1 MKKLFILFIL
11 NISFIVLLIAQTK
24 KPLDHSVYAEWKS
37 IRQPKISDD
46 GKWVLYDITPAR
58 GDGYSCL
65 VELAKSKQ
73 DTLFRAVAGNFS
85 PNSNYA
91 TFKVTQYFDSIRLLK
106 VAKKKNEEL
115 PKDTAVIYRFSD
127 YSLKKY
133 ANIKDIKLAEE
144 KSDWL
149 VLHFEKEP
157 KAKPIKNDSTK
168 IDSTKIE
175 DSLKIRKEGKEDSS
189 KVKKEG
195 TDIIIL
201 NPILEKEYKFTNVSD
216 CNISKQGNF
225 VYFTSIVKDSVDTC
239 YVYLFDTKTEK
250 TSELFKNTGAIKSF
264 AFDTEGKQLAFL
276 YSPDTSKRK
285 IYNLFYWND
294 KTNKVQCVVD
304 SLNNKIKKGYSI
316 SENYSP
322 KFSDDATKLFFGVSE
337 KPEPEL
343 PDTLLPEEKAVFDLW
358 SWTDEVLQTQQLSEI
373 KRARDKSLLYV
384 YFSDTKSVVPLA
396 DSLVE
401 EVTTINNGNSN
412 IYLGR
417 AFKYRM
423 LVSWDGGYYDYYTVN
438 PRTGAK
444 KLIAEKY
451 ENGMLSPEGKYF
463 IYYNYSD
470 SSWYS
475 LSTDKMIRV
484 NLTKNI
490 KTCFHNILH
499 DQPSEP
505 YAMGIAGFTEDS
517 KEILIYGYYDI
528 WVVDPTGKKEAYS
541 LTNNYADKTNIQ
553 FRYYKL
559 KKDEVYID
567 LNKSLLLKSF
577 NTITRQDGFWLS
589 VSKANPKLIVQGD
602 YKINSLIKSEN
613 VDVQIYIKGSFENDP
628 ELYVSDIDFK
638 NEKVL
643 SLTNPQKANYYW
655 GTVEL
660 VNWNSPQGKR
670 MEGLLYKP
678 ENFDPNK
685 KYPVLVYFYERTTQT
700 LFQYMSPSPSRS
712 VINIPYFISN
722 GYIVF
727 VPDIAYQVGYP
738 GQSAFDD
745 IVSGVLALTEK
756 PYINKDKIG
765 IQGQSWGGYQVV
777 YLITRTNMF
786 AAAGAG
792 APVSNM
798 ISAYGGIRWESGM
811 SRMFQY
817 EKSQSRIGATL
828 WEKPLRFIEN
838 SPIFFADK
846 VTTPLFMTHNDN
858 DGAVPWYQG
867 IEYFTALRRLRK
879 PVWMVNYN
887 NDSHNLRAESW
898 GNRMDLS
905 IRLAQFFNHYLK
917 DEPMPKWMKEGIPA
931 IKKGKEFGY

>member
-1 MKKLFILFIL
+1 MKR
-11 NISFIVLLIAQTK
+11 SFIFLVLSIFFVSLLSAQTK

-37 IRQPKISDD
+37 IRQPKISND
-46 GKWVLYDITPAR
+46 GKWVVYDITPAR
-58 GDGYSCL
+58 GDGYSCF
-65 VELAKSKQ
+65 VELSKSKQ
-73 DTLFRAVAGNFS
+73 DTFFRAVAGNFS

-91 TFKVTQYFDSIRLLK
+91 TFRVTPYFDTIRALK
-106 VAKKKNEEL
+106 IAKTKAEDL
-115 PKDTAVIYRFSD
+115 PKDTAIVFRFSD
-127 YSLKKY
+127 YSLKIY
-133 ANIKDIKLAEE
+133 PNIKNIKQAEE

-149 VLHFEKEP
+149 VLHFDKEP
-157 KAKPIKNDSTK
+157 KAKPDKNDSTK
-168 IDSTKIE
+168 TDFVKVDSTKKE
-175 DSLKIRKEGKEDSS
+175 DSL

-195 TDIIIL
+195 TDLIIL
-201 NPILEKEYKFTNVSD
+201 NPITEKEYKFINVSE
-216 CNISKQGNF
+216 CGISKHGNLI
-225 VYFTSIVKDSVDTC
+225 YFTSIIKDSVDTC

-250 TSELFKNTGAIKSF
+250 TSELFKNVGVIKSVV
-264 AFDTEGKQLAFL
+264 FDTEGKQLSFL
-276 YSPDTSKRK
+276 YSPDTAKIK

-304 SLNNKIKKGYSI
+304 SLNNKIQRGYSI

-322 KFSDDATKLFFGVSE
+322 NFSDDGTKLFFGISE
-337 KPEPEL
+337 KLEPEL
-343 PDTLLPEEKAVFDLW
+343 PDTLLPEEKAILDLW
-358 SWTDEVLQTQQLSEI
+358 SWIDDLLQPHQLSEL
-373 KRARDKSLLYV
+373 KRVKDKPLFFAYLL
-384 YFSDTKSVVPLA
+384 DTKSVIPLA

-401 EVTTINNGNSN
+401 EITLINKGNSTF
-412 IYLGR
+412 YLGR

-423 LVSWDGGYYDYYTVN
+423 LESWDRDYYDYYTVN
-438 PRTGAK
+438 SKTGVK
-444 KLIAEKY
+444 KLIAEKC
-451 ENGMLSPEGKYF
+451 ESGMLSPEGKYF
-463 IYYNYSD
+463 IYYNYAD

-475 LSTDKMIRV
+475 LSTDKMIKV

-490 KTCFHNILH
+490 NTCFYNILH
-499 DQPSEP
+499 DMPDEP
-505 YAMGIAGFTEDS
+505 YPIGIVGFTQDS
-517 KEILIYGYYDI
+517 KEILINAYYDI
-528 WVVDPTGKKEAYS
+528 FVVDPTGKKEAYS
-541 LTNNYADKTNIQ
+541 LTNKYADKANIH
-553 FRYYKL
+553 FRYHKL
-559 KKDEVYID
+559 KDDEVYID
-567 LNKSLLLKSF
+567 LNKPLLLKSF
-577 NTITRQDGFWLS
+577 NAVTRQDGFWLG
-589 VSKANPKLIVQGD
+589 VTNADPKLIVQGD
-602 YKINSLIKSEN
+602 YSINRLIKAKEA
-613 VDVQIYIKGSFENDP
+613 DVQIYIKGNFEIEP

-643 SLTNPQKANYYW
+643 SLTNPQRKDYYW

-660 VNWNSPQGKR
+660 VSWNSARGER

-678 ENFDPNK
+678 ENFDSNK
-685 KYPVLVYFYERTTQT
+685 KYPMLVYFYERTTQT
-700 LFQYMSPSPSRS
+700 LFNYIPPSPSRS
-712 VINIPYFISN
+712 IINIPYFISN

-727 VPDIAYQVGYP
+727 VPDIAYQIGYP

-765 IQGQSWGGYQVV
+765 IQGQSWGGYQVA

-817 EKSQSRIGATL
+817 EKTQSRIGGSL
-828 WEKPLRFIEN
+828 WEKPLQFIEN

-846 VTTPLFMTHNDN
+846 VNTPLFMTHNDN

-867 IEYFTALRRLRK
+867 IEYFTALRRLGK

-887 NDSHNLRAESW
+887 NDAHNLKFESW

-905 IRLAQFFNHYLK
+905 IRMAQFFNHYLK

-931 IKKGKEFGY
+931 NKKGKEFGY